1 MYTNNKIISSFFHH
15 FFIFSAKCEKDR
27 HSWEGGKTNSKNGI
41 LFLKSFEIYVFLC
54 PLLYVRTAASSFDQK
69 TKKSGHVDV
78 NNYLFFLEKEKKNH
92 VGCNFFAAFFW

>member
-1 MYTNNKIISSFFHH
+1 MG
-15 FFIFSAKCEKDR
+15 
-27 HSWEGGKTNSKNGI
+27 GGKTNSKNGI

-78 NNYLFFLEKEKKNH
+78 NNYLFFLEKEKKIMWGVIFLLLFSGSITNSGSMH
-92 VGCNFFAAFFW
+92 STLKMEKMMQ